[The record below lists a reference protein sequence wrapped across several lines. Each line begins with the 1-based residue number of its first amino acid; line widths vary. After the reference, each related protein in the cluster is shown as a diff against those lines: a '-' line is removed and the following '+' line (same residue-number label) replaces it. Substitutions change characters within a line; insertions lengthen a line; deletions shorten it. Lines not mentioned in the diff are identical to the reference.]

1 MSKLKIKQEKPIV
14 QQYYENDWEFIHP
27 LSIDQE
33 VVQNEFW
40 NAVDILDYEDQNAER
55 IFKKLITKYPYFID
69 AYNHLSIAFRN
80 QGKDFESL
88 LTAEKAF
95 SLGKNYIPRSF
106 NFKRDRLIWSNHN
119 NRPFLRACQIY
130 GLELQCHKRFDE
142 AIDIYQLNLALNE
155 GDNQGIR
162 YLLLETFLAAK
173 AYIKAQKL
181 LDKYEG
187 DFSIEFKFGAVALAI
202 IQNNQPKAD
211 ANLDDAIRTNK
222 FFIEEVIKDRHLKPP
237 PFRIP
242 GEPYLDAGNPVGS
255 VQESFDYWK
264 RNEQLYKTKKIIDYF
279 KSKKKLQ

>member
-27 LSIDQE
+27 SSIDQE

-40 NAVDILDYEDQNAER
+40 NAVNMLDYEDQNAER

-95 SLGKNYIPRSF
+95 SLGKSYIPRSF
-106 NFKRDRLIWSNHN
+106 NLKKDRLIWSNHD

-130 GLELQCHKRFDE
+130 GLELQYHKRFDE

-162 YLLLETFLAAK
+162 YLLLETFLAEK
-173 AYIKAQKL
+173 AYTKAQKL

-222 FFIEEVIKDRHLKPP
+222 FFIEEVLKDRHLKPP
-237 PFRIP
+237 HFRIP

-279 KSKKKLQ
+279 KSKKKPQ